1 MPDCFYTKD
10 KLFNN
15 FLIIRSPSRCMYT
28 KSDMTSR
35 DELIYETKTK
45 YGRYQVVDMLYN
57 GREARILFIGNREAA
72 FSGIPLDGEH
82 ELLFDYIQRLYEITS
97 TIRPK
102 KLLIIGGG
110 VYTLPMAIFRTL
122 PDVEMDVVEIDEG
135 LNDIAEAFFGF
146 QKDRRINIINQDGS
160 EFLKNTSKKY
170 DMIILDAFSGLE
182 IPDSMKNKHTTQLIE
197 SSLNPNG
204 IIAMNVIS
212 SYRGRNSKLIKEFY
226 YSHEELYTHT
236 NVYQADSSLL
246 LWSVQNLILVAQK
259 HPNLEHYGLRYGPL
273 GRPMTI

>member
-110 VYTLPMAIFRTL
+110 VYTLPMAILRTL

-160 EFLKNTSKKY
+160 EFLKNTSEKY

-182 IPDSMKNKHTTQLIE
+182 IPDSMKSKHTTKLIE
-197 SSLNPNG
+197 SCLNPNG

-273 GRPMTI
+273 SRPMTI